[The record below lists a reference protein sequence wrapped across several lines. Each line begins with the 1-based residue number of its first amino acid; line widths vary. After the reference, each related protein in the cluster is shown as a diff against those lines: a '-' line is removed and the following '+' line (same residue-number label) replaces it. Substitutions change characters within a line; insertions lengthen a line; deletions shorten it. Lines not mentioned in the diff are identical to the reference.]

1 MDGKTVM
8 NKKTSGAAKAKASE
22 VGASNSKAPKVK
34 TPGLKT
40 RNAAGKP
47 AFDLEAPLLPDW
59 IEETALTS
67 GGYPYDKKL
76 KRKPYDRDLRLL
88 QIELLKMQSW
98 MRETSA
104 RVVVLVEGRDA
115 AGKGSSIKRFMAH
128 LNPRHA
134 KHVALTKPTEAE
146 RGQWYFQRYVA
157 HLPAAGDLTLFERS
171 WYNRAGVEPVMGFC
185 TPEETRH
192 FLREAPALEAA
203 LIRDGMYFFKFWL
216 SIGRATQL
224 ARFHSRRHDPLKRWK
239 LTEIDLAAMGKW
251 DAYSDAAEEM
261 FRHTHTGDS
270 PWTVIRANDKRRTR
284 LEMLRAVLGKV
295 PYAGKDDAIVDAP
308 DPLLVGA
315 GPEFFTM
322 PRD

>member
-1 MDGKTVM
+1 M
-8 NKKTSGAAKAKASE
+8 NKKTSGAAKAQAPDAKTSNAKT
-22 VGASNSKAPKVK
+22 SNSKASKAK
-34 TPGLKT
+34 TSDAKT
-40 RNAAGKP
+40 RNATGKP
-47 AFDLEAPLLPDW
+47 AFDLENPLLPDW
-59 IEETALTS
+59 VEETALSS

-76 KRKPYDRDLRLL
+76 KRKAYERDLRLL

-98 MRETSA
+98 MREMSA

-134 KHVALTKPTEAE
+134 KHVALPKPTEAE
-146 RGQWYFQRYVA
+146 RGQWYFQRYLA
-157 HLPAAGDLTLFERS
+157 HLPAGGDLALFERS

-185 TPEETRH
+185 TPEETAQ

-239 LTEIDLAAMGKW
+239 LTEIDLAAIGKW

-261 FRHTHTGDS
+261 FRRTHTDDS

-295 PYAGKDDAIVDAP
+295 PYAGKDDAVISAP
-308 DPLLVGA
+308 DPLLAGA
-315 GPEFFTM
+315 GPEFFAM

>member
-1 MDGKTVM
+1 MM
-8 NKKTSGAAKAKASE
+8 SKKSSNAAKAK
-22 VGASNSKAPKVK
+22 GPTVK
-34 TPGLKT
+34 SSATAKLTAKEQ
-40 RNAAGKP
+40 AV
-47 AFDLEAPLLPDW
+47 FDLDAPVLPDW
-59 IEETALTS
+59 VEETALTS

-76 KRKPYDRDLRLL
+76 KREPYEDDLRLL
-88 QIELLKMQSW
+88 QIELLKMQNW
-98 MRETSA
+98 MREAGA
-104 RVVVLVEGRDA
+104 RVLILVEGRDA
-115 AGKGSSIKRFMAH
+115 AGKGSSIKRLMEH

-134 KHVALTKPTEAE
+134 KHVALSKPTEAE
-146 RGQWYFQRYVA
+146 RGQWYFQRHLA
-157 HLPAAGDLTLFERS
+157 HLPTAGDLALFERS

-185 TPEETRH
+185 TPEETQH
-192 FLREAPALEAA
+192 FLREAPRIEST

-224 ARFHSRRHDPLKRWK
+224 KRFHSRRHDPLKQWK
-239 LTEIDLAAMGKW
+239 LTEIDLAAIGKW

-261 FRHTHTGDS
+261 FARTHTDDS

-284 LEMLRAVLGKV
+284 LEMLRTVLHGI
-295 PYAGKDDAIVDAP
+295 PYAGKDAAAVHAP